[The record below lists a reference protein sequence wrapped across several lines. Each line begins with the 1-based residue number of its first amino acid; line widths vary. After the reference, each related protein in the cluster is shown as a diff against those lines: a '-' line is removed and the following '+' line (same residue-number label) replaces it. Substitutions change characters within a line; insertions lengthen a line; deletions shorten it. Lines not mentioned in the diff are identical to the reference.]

1 MDLHHYLCND
11 VMGFGVLSAEHN
23 IINKHNK
30 TMQECFSIYIPALFY
45 FIPPILNPSDQT
57 ASSITFK

>member
-23 IINKHNK
+23 IINK
-30 TMQECFSIYIPALFY
+30 ESV
-45 FIPPILNPSDQT
+45 
-57 ASSITFK
+57 SSFV